1 MAKVLRDTAFS
12 LETHY
17 VFPECPYAA
26 RGIGFTKEPL
36 NTVCIHQRSRYRFC
50 SNNNV
55 VEKPERKCPF
65 DEDRNENAGTENTES
80 INTNST

>member
-65 DEDRNENAGTENTES
+65 DEDRERERRNREHR
-80 INTNST
+80 IYKY

>member
-1 MAKVLRDTAFS
+1 MAMVLKDTIS
-12 LETHY
+12 SNETHY

-26 RGIGFTKEPL
+26 RGIGFPKEPL
-36 NTVCIHQRSRYRFC
+36 DTVCTHPLASYAFC

>member
-1 MAKVLRDTAFS
+1 MARVLKDTIFS
-12 LETHY
+12 NETHY
-17 VFPECPYAA
+17 VFPECPCAV
-26 RGIGFTKEPL
+26 RCKDDPREPL

-65 DEDRNENAGTENTES
+65 DEDMERERRNREHR
-80 INTNST
+80 IYKY